1 MALSLSAKTP
11 TPVLFEKVLIANRG
25 EIALRI
31 QRACREMGIKTV
43 VVYSE
48 ADADA
53 KYVRLADESI
63 CIGPPPSAQ
72 SYLNV
77 PAIIAA
83 AEVTDAQAIH
93 PGYGFLS
100 ENADFSEKVE
110 RSGFVFIG
118 PRAET
123 IRLMGDKVS
132 AKLAM
137 KKAGVPVVPGIDGA
151 LPDDPKEI
159 VKIARQIGYPVI
171 IKAAGG
177 GGGRGMRVVHAEG
190 TLINAVTLTKGEALA
205 AFGNGTVYMEK
216 FLENPRHIEI
226 QVLADQHKNA
236 VYLGERDCSM
246 QRRHQ
251 KIIEEGP
258 APGIAEK
265 LIAKIGERCA
275 EACRKIGYRGA
286 GTFEFLYEKG
296 EFYFIEMNT
305 RVQVEHPVTELITGV
320 DIVQEQ
326 IKIAAGFKMELRQ
339 KDIVKKGH
347 AIECRINA
355 EDPTSFVPS
364 PGRITS
370 WHPPGGPGVRVDSHV
385 YSGYFVPPNYDS
397 MVGKLL
403 TYGAT
408 REQAIA
414 RMRIALSELIV
425 EGIKTNAP
433 LHRELMDDAE
443 FMKGGFSIHYLE
455 KRMAKLAER
464 NRKS

>member
-1 MALSLSAKTP
+1 MALSLGSSRKSPARA
-11 TPVLFEKVLIANRG
+11 LFDKVLIANRG

-31 QRACREMGIKTV
+31 LRACRELGIRTV
-43 VVYSE
+43 AVYSE
-48 ADADA
+48 ADAEA
-53 KYVRLADESI
+53 KYVKLADESV
-63 CIGPPPSAQ
+63 CIGPAPSAQ

-77 PAIIAA
+77 PALIAA

-110 RSGFVFIG
+110 KSGFVFIG
-118 PRAET
+118 PTADT

-132 AKLAM
+132 AKNAM
-137 KKAGVPVVPGIDGA
+137 KKAGVPVVPGSDGA
-151 LPDDPKEI
+151 LPDDSRE
-159 VKIARQIGYPVI
+159 VTRIARSIGYPVI

-177 GGGRGMRVVHAEG
+177 GGGRGMRVVHTEG
-190 TLINAVTLTKGEALA
+190 ALINAVTLTRGEALA

-216 FLENPRHIEI
+216 FLERPRHVEI
-226 QVLADQHKNA
+226 QVLADQHGNA

-251 KIIEEGP
+251 KIIEEAP
-258 APGIAEK
+258 APGIPPK
-265 LIAKIGERCA
+265 LIDKIGARCA

-286 GTFEFLYEKG
+286 GTFEFLYEDG

-305 RVQVEHPVTELITGV
+305 RVQVEHPVTELITGI

-326 IKIAAGFKMELRQ
+326 IRIAANFPLSFRQ
-339 KDIVKKGH
+339 KDIIRRGH

-355 EDPTSFVPS
+355 EDPATFVPS
-364 PGRITS
+364 PGRITA

-397 MVGKLL
+397 MVAKLL

-414 RMRIALSELIV
+414 RMRIALSELII

-433 LHRELMDDAE
+433 LHRELMEDPTFVA
-443 FMKGGFSIHYLE
+443 GGFSIHYLE
-455 KRMAKLAER
+455 ERMAKQSER
-464 NRKS
+464 RK